1 MNAID
6 FLRAHEHKGNGEFLK
21 EAQYLTSNWGWM
33 KYSYAIA
40 IKVRRRMDELGWTQ
54 KRLAESLGCTQQ
66 HISILLNGKVN
77 MTLETLAKLEKAL
90 DFDLI
95 GQALALTHGHEI
107 QGETKGYLNEPS
119 SQEEA
124 VSVGTSSTVDGYPP
138 RKKKGP
144 KKNQKHSAP
153 KIVP

>member
-1 MNAID
+1 MDTID
-6 FLRAHEHKGNGEFLK
+6 FLRAHEHKGNGDFLK
-21 EAQYLTSNWGWM
+21 EAHYLTSNWGWM

-40 IKVRRRMDELGWTQ
+40 IKVRRRMDELSWTQ

-66 HISILLNGKVN
+66 HISILLNGRVN

-107 QGETKGYLNEPS
+107 QSEPVGNLSDPS

-124 VSVGTSSTVDGYPP
+124 VSVGASSMVDGYPP

-144 KKNQKHSAP
+144 KKKH
-153 KIVP
+153 